1 MSILQLL
8 IESDEE
14 SVTMT
19 EDDFLDLIE
28 DAVDVITGESEED
41 DPIVS
46 FEVSRRGNQSFEFSY
61 SYTGWGFESVDI
73 EIKE

>member
-1 MSILQLL
+1 MSILQQL

-19 EDDFLDLIE
+19 EDDFRELIE
-28 DAVDVITGESEED
+28 NAVDVITGEIEED
-41 DPIVS
+41 DPIIS
-46 FEVSRRGNQSFEFSY
+46 FEVSRRGKQSFEFGY

-73 EIKE
+73 ELE